1 MGNHK
6 IIMNKNIKNE
16 ILSNIPKNDIIWYKE
31 IEVHINGF
39 FNEKVDINDE
49 EIIFNVYPPFESHS
63 VKVLIKWEE
72 LEDLISDYGFD
83 KNGFIKLIENKINLN

>member
-1 MGNHK
+1 
-6 IIMNKNIKNE
+6 MNNDIKNE
-16 ILSNIPKNDIIWYKE
+16 ILSNIPKKDIIWYKE

-63 VKVLIKWEE
+63 VKVSIKWEE
-72 LEDLISDYGFD
+72 LEDLISDYGFEETE
-83 KNGFIKLIENKINLN
+83 FITLIENKINLY